1 MNQTWSRLKP
11 LHKAGIVVAAL
22 ALAGGGSAVAI
33 NAFTSDDGPPPT
45 FVAPAPQPSDAAS
58 SPAAQDGP
66 ADDNGVRKRTVTETE
81 AIKFKTRTVKDNWLP
96 KGEKERLT
104 AGIDG
109 VRTLTYT
116 VTLVDGK
123 ETGRKLVS
131 SKVTRKPVDEV
142 TSVGTATAN

>member
-11 LHKAGIVVAAL
+11 MHKAGIVVAAL
-22 ALAGGGSAVAI
+22 ALIGGGAVAVT
-33 NAFTSDDGPPPT
+33 ALTGDDGPAPT
-45 FVAPAPQPSDAAS
+45 FVAPAQQPSEAAS
-58 SPAAQDGP
+58 SPAAEDEP
-66 ADDNGVRKRTVTETE
+66 ADENGVRKRTVTETK

-96 KGEKERLT
+96 KGQKEKIT